1 MLKGRVELR
10 PIAALMPE
18 ARQLGMVAISN
29 PLQRFQREQP
39 VLFVWP
45 ELSREIK
52 HVVIE
57 QLGVVA
63 ITKCKSDHLTGS
75 PTRAA
80 IVDVNVFA
88 CWGSSDLA
96 QNLRNCSCGRRSQHV
111 EELGSRVIGEWSRTP
126 RTHSASHV
134 TRLPTWTKA
143 ISVRLGGE
151 FNRSLQHILQTSQ
164 PASDRARSFSAFH

>member
-10 PIAALMPE
+10 PIAALVPE

-29 PLQRFQREQP
+29 PLQHVQREQP

-45 ELSREIK
+45 ELSREIEN
-52 HVVIE
+52 VVLE
-57 QLGVVA
+57 QLDVVA
-63 ITKCKSDHLTGS
+63 VTKCESDDLTGS

-88 CWGSSDLA
+88 CCGSSDLA
-96 QNLRNCSCGRRSQHV
+96 QNIRNHSCGRRTQHV

-134 TRLPTWTKA
+134 TRLPT
-143 ISVRLGGE
+143 
-151 FNRSLQHILQTSQ
+151 
-164 PASDRARSFSAFH
+164 